1 MFISCFDFCLLLTS
15 LTLILL
21 YTKEHFF
28 CKTLSVIKILLLSLS
43 LISLAEVLTGLAGG
57 YTDMMMRLP
66 TLILDIRKSGKFHYH
81 CQECGNCRRL
91 EVCSQVLIFH
101 KSRDYEI
108 HIRVR
113 PSASCPFNSDGQ
125 FQSLRMWNG

>member
-1 MFISCFDFCLLLTS
+1 MFISCSNFLS
-15 LTLILL
+15 VTLVFNINSFIHKR
-21 YTKEHFF
+21 TFF

-43 LISLAEVLTGLAGG
+43 RISLAEVQNGLAGG

-91 EVCSQVLIFH
+91 EVCSQVLILH
-101 KSRDYEI
+101 KSRDCVM